1 MLQGR
6 DRPHSQKDLLA
17 SAHVTKQKPTVWI
30 FTTVET
36 EDLEELVFI
45 FAEIFRALLK
55 NE

>member
-6 DRPHSQKDLLA
+6 DHPHSQKDLLA
-17 SAHVTKQKPTVWI
+17 PVHVTKQKSTDWM
-30 FTTVET
+30 FTTVKT
-36 EDLEELVFI
+36 EDFEELVFI